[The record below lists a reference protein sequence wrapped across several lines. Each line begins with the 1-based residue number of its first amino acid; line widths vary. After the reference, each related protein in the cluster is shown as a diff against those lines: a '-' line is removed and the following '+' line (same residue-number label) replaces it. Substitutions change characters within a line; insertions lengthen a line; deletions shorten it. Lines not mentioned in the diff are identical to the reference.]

1 MRETLEMGNS
11 PFPSIKTEVV
21 AAILIVGLAT
31 YGSKYVQDKG
41 KSLSTKEVQLSKA
54 LSNEPEKGDF
64 DLVEMPNLKQSFCLL
79 YLINLNNV

>member
-11 PFPSIKTEVV
+11 PFPSIKTAVV
-21 AAILIVGLAT
+21 AAILTAGLAT
-31 YGSKYVQDKG
+31 YGSKYVQEKG
-41 KSLSTKEVQLSKA
+41 ESLSNKEVQLSKA

-64 DLVEMPNLKQSFCLL
+64 DLVEMTNLKQSSCLL